1 MFWTA
6 VYLVILGF
14 YLLMCLATVL
24 YWAVLSITDG
34 RSRKLRPQLECRVHK
49 APRAAPLQE
58 SLTAENKGSTKR

>member
-24 YWAVLSITDG
+24 YWAVLSIGDG
-34 RSRKLRPQLECRVHK
+34 RSRKSRPQLECRVHK
-49 APRAAPLQE
+49 APRIAPLQE
-58 SLTAENKGSTKR
+58 QLSAESKDATER